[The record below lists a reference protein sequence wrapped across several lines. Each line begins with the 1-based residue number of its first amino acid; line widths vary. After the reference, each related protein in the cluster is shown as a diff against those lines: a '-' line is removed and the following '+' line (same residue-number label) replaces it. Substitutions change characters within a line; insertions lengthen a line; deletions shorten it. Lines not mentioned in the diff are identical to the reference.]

1 MNLHLG
7 TYPNQPETRSLNASK
22 TARRVPLLYLVVRP
36 WLPVSL
42 ASNLKDTESQS
53 SNLDMEVW
61 SLQWLRPSI
70 ERFWAIVYAPETQTN
85 PCWMDGHFISRT
97 SQPHSHSNAN
107 GSPSNRL
114 LIITGLIND
123 WVYCGCTVGLMN
135 IHPFIYMCLG
145 PITYT
150 PTYTST

>member
-53 SNLDMEVW
+53 SNLDMEV
-61 SLQWLRPSI
+61 
-70 ERFWAIVYAPETQTN
+70 
-85 PCWMDGHFISRT
+85 
-97 SQPHSHSNAN
+97 
-107 GSPSNRL
+107 
-114 LIITGLIND
+114 
-123 WVYCGCTVGLMN
+123 
-135 IHPFIYMCLG
+135 
-145 PITYT
+145 
-150 PTYTST
+150 